1 MFDYAKISCR
11 ERQLKITSVD
21 WTKPYKTAVPF
32 IHLCDKSNDLS
43 IHVQRVV
50 RGGEDG
56 CEGFLEVL
64 VLLVRLIIANMGIQ
78 NKRFPQFISHRVQFC
93 SGSIQSPSGNG

>member
-21 WTKPYKTAVPF
+21 WTEPYKTAVPF
-32 IHLCDKSNDLS
+32 IHPCDKSNDLS

-56 CEGFLEVL
+56 CEGFLGGVG
-64 VLLVRLIIANMGIQ
+64 VVGASYYRKHGYS
-78 NKRFPQFISHRVQFC
+78 K
-93 SGSIQSPSGNG
+93 

>member
-50 RGGEDG
+50 QGREDG
-56 CEGFLEVL
+56 CEGFCWCVILSQTWLSKRNVFPSFSPT
-64 VLLVRLIIANMGIQ
+64 VYNFAAAVSRVPVVMGE
-78 NKRFPQFISHRVQFC
+78 
-93 SGSIQSPSGNG
+93 